1 MLQFKIWVYFGD
13 YANADYD
20 LIIAHDFEC
29 GEPAVNVG
37 KDYPV
42 TKYIYLPYL
51 IPMALL

>member
-20 LIIAHDFEC
+20 LIIDHGFEC

-37 KDYPV
+37 KDYPAKV
-42 TKYIYLPYL
+42 HIYLPYL